1 MDTVLPLLRGVVKAG
16 HTGHMAKAKGAR
28 AAALAPTVR
37 RSPGRPPVQKDR
49 IIDAALRIVDAEGA
63 DELSMRLLAQ
73 RLNSGTATLYR
84 HFANRGEVVAHVV
97 DRVFSGVAFD
107 VEQLRTM
114 TWQEACRTV
123 ARGMFDALRRHRNVA
138 ALLVE
143 HAPGGPNAM
152 AQRELLIAIFLE
164 NQFPPPLAARCY
176 ATLARYVLGF
186 AIQTT
191 DTAGNDTDDVS
202 FASVLD
208 RPDPERFPAIAT
220 VAEHLPVALEDEFT
234 FGLDLI
240 MAGLTQIHG
249 GDKMWSR

>member
-1 MDTVLPLLRGVVKAG
+1 
-16 HTGHMAKAKGAR
+16 MAKAKGAR
-28 AAALAPTVR
+28 AAALAPPDR

-97 DRVFSGVAFD
+97 DRVFGEATFD

-138 ALLVE
+138 SLLVE
-143 HAPGGPNAM
+143 HAPRGPNAM
-152 AQRELLIAIFLE
+152 AQRELLINILLE
-164 NQFPPPLAARCY
+164 NQFAPQLAARCY

-191 DTAGNDTDDVS
+191 ETNASNDTDDVS
-202 FASVLD
+202 FASAFD
-208 RPDPERFPAIAT
+208 HSDPERFPAIAT
-220 VAEHLPVALEDEFT
+220 VAEHLPVALDDEFT
-234 FGLDLI
+234 FGLDMI
-240 MAGLTQIHG
+240 MAGLTQING
-249 GDKMWSR
+249 GDNPGTQVHRA